1 MNNLSI
7 LKNTL
12 RVFGVAFIFIIPM
25 MKLDPLGG
33 WAWSPA
39 QWEYEMMIQG
49 VYMTLGVMMIIAS
62 NDPVRH
68 SMFVWFVVWSSVV
81 HGGIMAY
88 QAIIDSHE
96 MGHFLGD
103 IPALFILAFLAGYTL
118 RKEQVKE
125 LIFTRIKY
133 VIRVGCS
140 NSISNNIWTIFVGEV
155 CHEALFN

>member
-1 MNNLSI
+1 
-7 LKNTL
+7 
-12 RVFGVAFIFIIPM
+12 M

-88 QAIIDSHE
+88 QASIDSHE

-103 IPALFILAFLAGYTL
+103 IPALFILALLAGYTL

-125 LIFTRIKY
+125 
-133 VIRVGCS
+133 
-140 NSISNNIWTIFVGEV
+140 
-155 CHEALFN
+155 

>member
-7 LKNTL
+7 LKYTL

-49 VYMTLGVMMIIAS
+49 VYMTLGVTMIIAS

-88 QAIIDSHE
+88 QAAIDSHE

-103 IPALFILAFLAGYTL
+103 IPALFILALLAGYTL

-125 LIFTRIKY
+125 
-133 VIRVGCS
+133 
-140 NSISNNIWTIFVGEV
+140 
-155 CHEALFN
+155 